1 MRPDET
7 CERQREKPRPDQ
19 TRDSDYA
26 AVRALELPL
35 LRWPHA
41 ARHQA
46 LRRRPEKPHER
57 EDRQRAQKGA
67 PRRRQAEDRE
77 PYAPAEKPRQKRP
90 PLAEARDYT
99 FDQPGLHNN
108 VEYSDDRQRQPGRG
122 RIPAVA
128 KAGVEHEDRI
138 TGLRPKRSESAP
150 STGEKINCISAQT
163 VPNSPKISAARAVSP
178 PRKPS
183 TSFGTTVMKMKTSA
197 AARAFATD
205 FVSATG
211 FK

>member
-1 MRPDET
+1 MKLANVSVKSPGPIRPVIPIMLLFAPWSCPCSDGPT
-7 CERQREKPRPDQ
+7 RRVIKPC
-19 TRDSDYA
+19 A
-26 AVRALELPL
+26 AGPKSPMNA
-35 LRWPHA
+35 
-41 ARHQA
+41 
-46 LRRRPEKPHER
+46 
-57 EDRQRAQKGA
+57 
-67 PRRRQAEDRE
+67 
-77 PYAPAEKPRQKRP
+77 

-183 TSFGTTVMKMKTSA
+183 TSFGSTGMMIPNARTSTTTVMKMKTSA